1 LGRATP
7 SLPRRVGPVL
17 GKIGQGAGRQQYAK
31 KRRVRRD
38 RNQKDAYNA
47 ENRERKMGKEKF
59 SENLKIK
66 VTEKKSKSKKV
77 KISPPSR
84 RDPSKEEREDKR
96 RQE

>member
-1 LGRATP
+1 
-7 SLPRRVGPVL
+7 
-17 GKIGQGAGRQQYAK
+17 
-31 KRRVRRD
+31 VRRD
-38 RNQKDAYNA
+38 SNQKDAYNA

-59 SENLKIK
+59 SENHKIK

-84 RDPSKEEREDKR
+84 RDPSKEKQADKR